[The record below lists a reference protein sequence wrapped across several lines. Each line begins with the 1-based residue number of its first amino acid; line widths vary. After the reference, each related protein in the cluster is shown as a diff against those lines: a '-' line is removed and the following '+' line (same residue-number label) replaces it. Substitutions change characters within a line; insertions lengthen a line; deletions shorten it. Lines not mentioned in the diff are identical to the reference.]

1 MSVLSKG
8 TTFTT
13 GQQVTATNLNNLVD
27 SATFA
32 SGSVD
37 DVTTQLSSGSIIVK
51 DGGITAAK
59 IGSGAVTSAKL
70 DTNIAVTG
78 TLSAGGTFTAS
89 GLIDASGA
97 SAGQIK
103 FPATQN
109 ASTNANT
116 LDDYE
121 EGTWTPSVGGT
132 ATYTTQTGTY
142 TKIGRLVIAQFNIQ
156 VATLGTGSN
165 TLISG
170 LPFAPAAIGTGS
182 ISEWQ
187 NILSNSTF
195 VGCYANTSS
204 QVVLTNISAAG
215 SNTSTGSAIFQDT
228 ARVRGVVMYH
238 V

>member
-13 GQQVTATNLNNLVD
+13 GQQVTAANLNNLVD
-27 SATFA
+27 SATFL
-32 SGSVD
+32 SGATD
-37 DVTTQLSSGSIIVK
+37 GVTTQLSGGAIIVK
-51 DGGITAAK
+51 DSGISAAK
-59 IGSGAVTSAKL
+59 IASGAVTSAKL

-78 TLSAGGTFTAS
+78 TLSSGGTFTAS

-121 EGTWTPSVGGT
+121 EGTWTPSLGGT
-132 ATYTTQTGTY
+132 ATYNAQTGTY
-142 TKIGRLVIAQFNIQ
+142 TKIGRLVVAQFNLD
-156 VATLGTGSN
+156 VATIGTGSN

-170 LPFAPAAIGTGS
+170 LPFTPAAIGTGS
-182 ISEWQ
+182 VSEWQ

-195 VGCYANTSS
+195 VGCYANTSA
-204 QVVLTNISAAG
+204 QIVMTNISAAG
-215 SNTSTGSAIFQDT
+215 SNTSTGSAIFQNT
-228 ARVRGVVMYH
+228 ARVRGMVIYH

>member
-13 GQQVTATNLNNLVD
+13 GQQVTATNLNNSVD
-27 SATFA
+27 SATFL
-32 SGSVD
+32 SGATDS
-37 DVTTQLSSGSIIVK
+37 VTTQLSGGAIIVK
-51 DGGITAAK
+51 DGGISAAK
-59 IGSGAVTSAKL
+59 IASGAVTSAKL

-78 TLSAGGTFTAS
+78 TLSSGGTFTAS
-89 GLIDASGA
+89 SLIDASGA

-121 EGTWTPSVGGT
+121 EGTWTPSLGGT

-142 TKIGRLVIAQFNIQ
+142 TKIGRLVVAQFNLD
-156 VATLGTGSN
+156 VATIGTGSN

-170 LPFAPAAIGTGS
+170 LPFTPAAIGTGS
-182 ISEWQ
+182 VSEWQ
-187 NILSNSTF
+187 NIVSNSTF
-195 VGCYANTSS
+195 VGCYANTSA
-204 QVVLTNISAAG
+204 QIVMTNISAAG
-215 SNTSTGSAIFQDT
+215 SNTSTGSAIFQNT